1 MKMTLSQIVDAVLL
15 EQQGKSGAI
24 KLAEEQ
30 EGGEKSCEKCGKPAM
45 VNSEYCKQ
53 CAEKE
58 SRKEEEAS
66 QSGTEKTSSERVEKL
81 ASAVEYLLN
90 NPEWTG
96 VAGRIKVGSGSATE
110 TSKTVGAGKGP
121 NALPT
126 NVDGPI
132 SGTQSENVGEAKTKI
147 PEKQPLVAGAPNP
160 GAPANA
166 VQDNIGEM
174 KASYP
179 EQGVLKQSSVRDR
192 YIRAMLKNAGSE
204 DNEEET
210 NKLSSPTSTVL
221 PENKPSEMKR
231 PAEATRQE
239 QLISSNKAVIDAT
252 KREAKAEPKKQL
264 GEVLQEKAQTSSTD
278 KVLNENLGASTVNAA
293 GAKIAAA
300 RTLIEKVAG
309 EGCTCTGSGA
319 CGFCKIASKM
329 RSKKGLAKGSQFSGG
344 GNPSI
349 QGVTDGGAGSFSP
362 GTGT

>member
-30 EGGEKSCEKCGKPAM
+30 EGGENSCGKCGKPAM
-45 VNSEYCKQ
+45 ASSKFCKE

-58 SRKEEEAS
+58 SRREEEAS
-66 QSGTEKTSSERVEKL
+66 QSGTEKTSSERIEKL
-81 ASAVEYLLN
+81 ASAIEYLLDN
-90 NPEWTG
+90 TEWIGSVKTG
-96 VAGRIKVGSGSATE
+96 AGSTTE

-121 NALPT
+121 NATPT
-126 NVDGPI
+126 NVDSPTG
-132 SGTQSENVGEAKTKI
+132 GVQSENVGEAKTKI
-147 PEKQPLVAGAPNP
+147 PDKQPLTAGAPNP

-166 VQDNIGEM
+166 VQDNIGDM

-192 YIRAMLKNAGSE
+192 YVRAIMKSAAGSE
-204 DNEEET
+204 DDEEET
-210 NKLSSPTSTVL
+210 SKLSSPTSTVL
-221 PENKPSEMKR
+221 PEDKPSEMKR

-239 QLISSNKAVIDAT
+239 KLISSNQAVIDAT

-264 GEVLQEKAQTSSTD
+264 GEVLTEKAQTSSTD

-300 RTLIEKVAG
+300 RMLIEKVAS
-309 EGCTCTGSGA
+309 EGCICSGGGE
-319 CGFCKIASKM
+319 CGFCKIAARM
-329 RSKKGLAKGSQFSGG
+329 RSKKGLSKGSQFAGG

-349 QGVTDGGAGSFSP
+349 QQPPATDGGAGSFSP
-362 GTGT
+362 GTGM